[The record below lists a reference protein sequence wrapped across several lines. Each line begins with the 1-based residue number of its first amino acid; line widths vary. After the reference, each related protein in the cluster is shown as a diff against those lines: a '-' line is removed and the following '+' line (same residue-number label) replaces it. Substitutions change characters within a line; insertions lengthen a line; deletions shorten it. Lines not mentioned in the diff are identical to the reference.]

1 MSPSKDFEDGE
12 KAPASIEPTNSVD
25 IAEGD
30 TLVEEAAVLKKIDL
44 FVLPLLFVTYILQ
57 FLDKTSLGNTAILGV
72 IQDTKLVG
80 QEFSWLNSAFY
91 FGYLVASYPVSI
103 ILVKLPLGKTMS
115 ISIILWAIVLACHG
129 ATNNFIGLCIVRVL
143 LGIFESTIS
152 PGFSLITGLWYK
164 PSEHAARHGVW
175 FLGNSVGA
183 FCGALISFGCS
194 YITTG
199 PLEPWRWLFIMLGI
213 ITALWGIVLLFTL
226 PDTPKTARFLNP
238 AQRIIANQRPQKQQR
253 TFKTNKWSHA
263 QFKEAIMDPKTW
275 FLFVI
280 TTISSLT
287 NGVISNFTSL
297 IVAGL
302 GYNTRTTLLLG
313 LPIAAFQFV
322 VIFVS
327 TLLADKFR
335 RSRCIVIIGGYLVAL
350 LGVLLIRQL
359 PVTMKAG
366 RYVGV
371 LLLVA
376 SSNIFPL
383 MLSLIASNTA
393 GFTKKATVNALFF
406 IGYCAG
412 NIGGPQ
418 LFIAKEAPTY
428 QTAFTALLAI
438 YCLVIV
444 LLASFRVYLNWEN
457 KRRDK
462 DQGVCIDPEARDN
475 SPAVVQDEN
484 TEEIDETDW
493 ENKSFRYYL

>member
-1 MSPSKDFEDGE
+1 MVEGE
-12 KAPASIEPTNSVD
+12 SA
-25 IAEGD
+25 
-30 TLVEEAAVLKKIDL
+30 LVEEAAVLKRIDL

-91 FGYLVASYPVSI
+91 FGYLAASYPVSI
-103 ILVKLPLGKTMS
+103 ILVKFPLGKTMS

-129 ATNNFIGLCIVRVL
+129 ATNNFVGLCIVRVL
-143 LGIFESTIS
+143 LGVFESTIS

-175 FLGNSVGA
+175 FLGNSVGG
-183 FCGALISFGCS
+183 FCGALIAYGCS
-194 YITTG
+194 FITSG
-199 PLEPWRWLFIMLGI
+199 PLEAWRWLFVMLGI
-213 ITALWGIVLLFTL
+213 ITALWGIVMLFAL
-226 PDTPKTARFLNP
+226 PDTPKTARFLKP
-238 AQRIIANQRPQKQQR
+238 EQRIIANQRPQENQR
-253 TFKTNKWSHA
+253 TFKTNKWSHT
-263 QFKEAIMDPKTW
+263 QFMEALKDPKTW

-280 TTISSLT
+280 MTISCLT

-302 GYNTRTTLLLG
+302 GYDVRTTLLLG
-313 LPIAAFQFV
+313 LPTGVFQFV
-322 VIFVS
+322 VIFIS
-327 TLLADKFR
+327 TFLADKFR
-335 RSRCIVIIGGYLVAL
+335 RSRCNIIIGGYLIAL

-359 PVTMKAG
+359 PTTMKAG

-376 SSNIFPL
+376 STNIFPL

-393 GFTKKATVNALFF
+393 GFTKKATVNAVFF

-428 QTAFTALLAI
+428 QTAFTALLVI
-438 YCLVIV
+438 YCLVIIFV
-444 LLASFRVYLNWEN
+444 ALFRVYLNWEN

-462 DQGVCIDPEARDN
+462 DQGVFIDPEPRNN
-475 SPAVVQDEN
+475 SPTVIHDNN
-484 TEEIDETDW
+484 TEEVDETDW
-493 ENKSFRYYL
+493 ENKRFRYYL